1 MFVFYEEDGQFKTG
15 RVMSE
20 TDASLQIE
28 AATGKRSK
36 IKADRVYLRFNA
48 PEPAAF
54 MDVAHKNRDEA
65 DADFLWEAAGEEEF
79 DFQKL
84 AEEYFGHTPLPT
96 EAAGILMKLHESPM
110 HFYKKGRGRYK
121 PAPADSLAAAKAS
134 MERKAREV
142 ARIEAWV
149 SELAAGKLPDWGVD
163 SARLLFK
170 PDKNTLPWKALDAA
184 CTQIGQPPLQLLAAC
199 GAFPDIE
206 ALHKARFLLEY
217 FPKGTDFPEIAEPF
231 DPPGL
236 PEAAVAAFS
245 IDDAAT
251 TEIDDAFS
259 VQFKSE
265 GGARVGIHIAC
276 PALGIAPG
284 SQLDD
289 IARTRLS
296 TVYFPGGKI
305 TMLPDAVIR
314 HYTLIEGQHCPALSL
329 YLDIAADFSIVKSE
343 TVLEAVRIADN
354 LRHENLDA
362 QFNEDTI
369 GSGGDYPYKR
379 ELEWL
384 WGLAST
390 LEAARG
396 AANQTNRQDYNFRII
411 RDEFSPSP
419 QPFSPSPQPFSPSP
433 PPLPHPGGGADSA
446 VRVEITPRKRGSP
459 IDKVVAELMILAN
472 SHWGTW
478 LKDKGLPGIFRNQ
491 SQGKTRMA
499 TQPGI
504 HQGLGVENYAWS
516 SSPLR
521 RYVDLVNQRQILSL
535 VQDTAPH
542 YGPRND
548 FLFAT
553 VRDFELTYDAY
564 ADFQRRLERY
574 WCLRWLLQ
582 ENVTDITAT
591 VIRDDLAR
599 LDGLPLVV
607 KTPSLP
613 AGLAADTPVRFKLSN
628 IDLLNLEL
636 HAEYAGVVEAAFA
649 Q

>member
-1 MFVFYEEDGQFKTG
+1 MFVFYEEDGAFKTG

-20 TDASLQIE
+20 SDASLQIE
-28 AATGKRSK
+28 SASGKRSK
-36 IKADRVYLRFNA
+36 IKADRVYLRFTA

-54 MDVAHKNRDEA
+54 MEA
-65 DADFLWEAAGEEEF
+65 AQAIQNDTDADFLWEVAGTDEV
-79 DFQKL
+79 DFLKL
-84 AEEYFGHTPLPT
+84 GEDYFGHAPQPV
-96 EAAGILMKLHESPM
+96 EAAGILMALHDAPM
-110 HFYKKGRGRYK
+110 YFYKKGRGRYK
-121 PAPADSLAAAKAS
+121 PAPAENLAAAKAS
-134 MERKAREV
+134 VIKKAK
-142 ARIEAWV
+142 EAEQIDQWV
-149 SELAAGKLPDWGVD
+149 NALKSATLPDWGVD
-163 SARLLFK
+163 NLRLLYK

-184 CTQIGQPPLQLLAAC
+184 CSETGQPPMQLLAAC
-199 GAFPDIE
+199 GAFPDTE
-206 ALHKARFLLEY
+206 ALHKAAFLLEY
-217 FPKGTDFPEIAEPF
+217 FPKGTSFPDIAEPF

-236 PEAAVAAFS
+236 PEANVAAFS

-259 VQFKSE
+259 LQFKPE
-265 GGARVGIHIAC
+265 GGAIVGIHIAC

-289 IARTRLS
+289 IARNRLS
-296 TVYFPGGKI
+296 TVYFPGDKI

-314 HYTLIEGQHCPALSL
+314 HYTLVEGQHCPALSL
-329 YLDIAADFSIVKSE
+329 YLDVGTDFSIQNME
-343 TVLEAVRIADN
+343 TRLEAVRIAAN

-369 GSGGDYPYKR
+369 GAAGDYAYKR

-390 LEAARG
+390 LEVARG
-396 AANQTNRQDYNFRII
+396 ATNQNNRQDYNFKI
-411 RDEFSPSP
+411 ENN
-419 QPFSPSPQPFSPSP
+419 
-433 PPLPHPGGGADSA
+433 
-446 VRVEITPRKRGSP
+446 RVQIVPRKRGSP

-472 SHWGTW
+472 SRWGTW

-491 SQGKTRMA
+491 SMGKTRMA

-535 VQDTAPH
+535 VQDTAPT

-564 ADFQRRLERY
+564 ADFQRRMERY
-574 WCLRWLLQ
+574 WCLRWLVQ
-582 ENVTDITAT
+582 ENITEITAN

-599 LDGLPLVV
+599 LNGLPMVV
-607 KTPSLP
+607 KAPSLP
-613 AGLAADTPVRFKLSN
+613 LGLAADTVVKFTLSN
-628 IDLLNLEL
+628 IDLLALEL
-636 HAEYAGVVEAAFA
+636 HAEYAGSEFISAAEAASVESS
-649 Q
+649 

>member
-20 TDASLQIE
+20 TDASMQVE
-28 AATGKRSK
+28 SASGKRSK
-36 IKADRVYLRFNA
+36 IKSDRVYLRFA
-48 PEPAAF
+48 SPEPAAF
-54 MDVAHKNRDEA
+54 MDAAHRNRDEA
-65 DADFLWEAAGEEEF
+65 DADFLWEAAGAEEF
-79 DFQKL
+79 DYLSL
-84 AEEYFGHTPLPT
+84 AEEYFGHMPQPA

-121 PAPADSLAAAKAS
+121 PAPDDSLAAAKAS
-134 MERKAREV
+134 VERKARD
-142 ARIEAWV
+142 AAQIEAWV
-149 SELAAGKLPDWGVD
+149 NELAAGKLPDWGID

-184 CTQIGQPPLQLLAAC
+184 CTQTSQPPMQLLAAC
-199 GAFPDIE
+199 GAFPDLE
-206 ALHKARFLLEY
+206 AMHMAQFLLEY
-217 FPKGTDFPEIAEPF
+217 FPRGTGFADIAEPF

-236 PEAAVAAFS
+236 PEAEVAAFS

-259 VQFKSE
+259 LQLRPE

-289 IARTRLS
+289 LARARLS
-296 TVYFPGGKI
+296 TVYFPGNKI
-305 TMLPDAVIR
+305 TMLPDALID
-314 HYTLIEGQHCPALSL
+314 HYTLNAGQHCPALSL
-329 YLDIAADFSIVKSE
+329 YVEVAPDFSIRHSE
-343 TVLEAVRIADN
+343 TRLEAVRIADN
-354 LRHENLDA
+354 LRHENLDT
-362 QFNEDTI
+362 QFNEETI
-369 GSGGDYPYKR
+369 GGGDDYPYRR

-384 WGLAST
+384 WGFAST

-396 AANQTNRQDYNFRII
+396 AANQVNRQDYNFSIE
-411 RDEFSPSP
+411 D
-419 QPFSPSPQPFSPSP
+419 
-433 PPLPHPGGGADSA
+433 G
-446 VRVEITPRKRGSP
+446 RVAITPRKRGSP
-459 IDKVVAELMILAN
+459 IDKVVAELMILVN

-478 LKDKGLPGIFRNQ
+478 LKDKGVPGIFRNQ

-535 VQDTAPH
+535 VQDTAPA
-542 YGPRND
+542 YGPRSD
-548 FLFAT
+548 FLFAA

-564 ADFQRRLERY
+564 ADFQRRMERY
-574 WCLRWLLQ
+574 WCLRWLVQ
-582 ENVTDITAT
+582 EGVTETGAR

-599 LDGLPLVV
+599 LDRLPLVV
-607 KTPSLP
+607 KAPSLP
-613 AGLAADTPVRFKLSN
+613 PLPPETAVRFRLSG
-628 IDLLNLEL
+628 IDLLSLEL
-636 HAEYAGVVEAAFA
+636 HAEYVGTAETASVESGNP
-649 Q
+649 

>member
-1 MFVFYEEDGQFKTG
+1 MFVFYEEDGAFKTG

-20 TDASLQIE
+20 TEASLQVE
-28 AATGKRSK
+28 SATGKRSK
-36 IKADRVYLRFNA
+36 IKADRVYLRFTS
-48 PEPAAF
+48 PDPAAF
-54 MDVAHKNRDEA
+54 MDAVHAIRDDA
-65 DADFLWEAAGEEEF
+65 DADFLWEVAGTDEL
-79 DFQKL
+79 DFQKM
-84 AEEYFGHTPLPT
+84 AEDYFGHPPQPV
-96 EAAGILMKLHESPM
+96 EAAGILMRLHEAPM
-110 HFYKKGRGRYK
+110 YFYKKGRGRYK
-121 PAPADSLAAAKAS
+121 PAPADALAAAKAS
-134 MERKAREV
+134 VIKKARE
-142 ARIEAWV
+142 AEQIAAWV
-149 SELAAGKLPDWGVD
+149 NTLKSGALPDWDVD
-163 SARLLFK
+163 NTRLLYK

-184 CTQIGQPPLQLLAAC
+184 CSETGQPPMQLLASC
-199 GAFPDIE
+199 GAFPDTE
-206 ALHKARFLLEY
+206 ALHKAAFLLEY
-217 FPKGTDFPEIAEPF
+217 FPRGTGFPDIAEPF

-236 PEAAVAAFS
+236 PEAEVAAFS

-259 VQFKSE
+259 LQFRPA

-289 IARTRLS
+289 IARNRLS
-296 TVYFPGGKI
+296 TVYFPGDKL
-305 TMLPDAVIR
+305 TMLPDSVIA

-329 YLDIAADFSIVKSE
+329 YLDVAADFSITHME
-343 TVLEAVRIADN
+343 TRLEAVHIAAN

-362 QFNEDTI
+362 QFNEETI
-369 GSGGDYPYKR
+369 GTGGDYPYKR

-396 AANQTNRQDYNFRII
+396 ATNQTNRQDYNFRIEG
-411 RDEFSPSP
+411 D
-419 QPFSPSPQPFSPSP
+419 
-433 PPLPHPGGGADSA
+433 
-446 VRVEITPRKRGSP
+446 RVQILPRKRGSP

-472 SHWGTW
+472 SRWGTW

-535 VQDTAPH
+535 VQDMAPP

-564 ADFQRRLERY
+564 ADFQRRMERY
-574 WCLRWLLQ
+574 WCLRWLQQ
-582 ENVTDITAT
+582 ENLTDITAN

-599 LDGLPLVV
+599 LNGLPLVV
-607 KTPSLP
+607 KAPSLP
-613 AGLAADTPVRFKLSN
+613 ALAADTVVQFKLSS

-636 HAEYAGVVEAAFA
+636 HAEYAGTVEAASVESA
-649 Q
+649 

>member
-1 MFVFYEEDGQFKTG
+1 MFVFYEEDGQFKAG
-15 RVMSE
+15 RIMADN
-20 TDASLQIE
+20 DASLQVE
-28 AATGKRSK
+28 APSGKRSK
-36 IKADRVYLRFNA
+36 IKSDRVFLRFTT
-48 PEPAAF
+48 PEPTAF
-54 MDVAHKNRDEA
+54 MEAAHKVRDEA
-65 DADFLWEAAGEEEF
+65 DADFLWEAAGTEEF
-79 DFQKL
+79 DYQQL
-84 AEEYFGHTPLPT
+84 VQEYFGHAPQPV
-96 EAAGILMKLHESPM
+96 EAAGILMRLHESPM
-110 HFYKKGRGRYK
+110 YFYKKGRGRYK
-121 PAPADSLAAAKAS
+121 PAPAESLAAAKAS
-134 MERKAREV
+134 VERKARET
-142 ARIEAWV
+142 AQIEAWKH
-149 SELAAGKLPDWGVD
+149 ELASGKLPDWNTDVY
-163 SARLLFK
+163 RLLFK
-170 PDKNTLPWKALDAA
+170 PDKNTLVWKAFDAA
-184 CTQIGQPPLQLLAAC
+184 CTQSGESALHLLSRC
-199 GAFPDIE
+199 GAIADTE
-206 ALHKARFLLEY
+206 ALHKAQFLLEY

-259 VQFKSE
+259 VQWRE
-265 GGARVGIHIAC
+265 GGGARVGIHIAC

-289 IARTRLS
+289 LARNRLS
-296 TVYFPGGKI
+296 TVYFPGDKI
-305 TMLPDAVIR
+305 TMLPDAVIA

-329 YLDIAADFSIVKSE
+329 YLDVAADFSIQHTE
-343 TVLEAVRIADN
+343 TRLEAVRIAAN
-354 LRHENLDA
+354 LRHETLDV

-369 GSGGDYPYKR
+369 GSAPDYAYKR

-384 WGLAST
+384 WGFAST

-396 AANQTNRQDYNFRII
+396 AANQTNRQDYNFKID
-411 RDEFSPSP
+411 RDNM
-419 QPFSPSPQPFSPSP
+419 
-433 PPLPHPGGGADSA
+433 GGG
-446 VRVEITPRKRGSP
+446 RVDIVPRKRGSP

-472 SHWGTW
+472 SRWGTW
-478 LKDKGLPGIFRNQ
+478 LKDKNIPGVFRNQ
-491 SQGKTRMA
+491 SQGKTRLA

-535 VQDTAPH
+535 VQDEAPP

-582 ENVTDITAT
+582 ESVTEITAS

-599 LDGLPLVV
+599 LNGLPLVV
-607 KTPSLP
+607 KAPSLP
-613 AGLAADTPVRFKLSN
+613 PALAPDTQVRFTLSS
-628 IDLLNLEL
+628 IDLLTLEM
-636 HAEYAGVVEAAFA
+636 HAEYTGLIEAASVESS
-649 Q
+649 

>member
-1 MFVFYEEDGQFKTG
+1 MASPALLNCYLSSTHSDSLMFVFYEEDGQFKTG
-15 RVMSE
+15 RIMSE
-20 TDASLQIE
+20 TDASLQVE

-36 IKADRVYLRFNA
+36 IKSDRVYLRFNA

-54 MDVAHKNRDEA
+54 MDVAHQNRDEA
-65 DADFLWEAAGEEEF
+65 DADFLWEAAGTEEF
-79 DFQKL
+79 DFL
-84 AEEYFGHTPLPT
+84 AFAKDYFGHAPQPV

-121 PAPADSLAAAKAS
+121 PAPAESLTAAKAS
-134 MERKAREV
+134 VERKARE
-142 ARIEAWV
+142 AAQIDGWV
-149 SELAAGKLPDWGVD
+149 KELAAGKLPDWGVD

-184 CTQIGQPPLQLLAAC
+184 CTQTGLAPMQLLASC

-206 ALHKARFLLEY
+206 ALHTAQFLLEY

-236 PEAAVAAFS
+236 PEAAAEAFS

-259 VQFKSE
+259 VQFKPE
-265 GGARVGIHIAC
+265 GGARIGIHIAC
-276 PALGIAPG
+276 PALGITPG

-305 TMLPDAVIR
+305 TMLPEKVIA

-329 YLDIAADFSIVKSE
+329 YLDIAPDFSIQHSE
-343 TVLEAVRIADN
+343 TLLEAVRIADN

-396 AANQTNRQDYNFRII
+396 AANQTNRQDYNFKID
-411 RDEFSPSP
+411 RDN
-419 QPFSPSPQPFSPSP
+419 
-433 PPLPHPGGGADSA
+433 LGGG
-446 VRVEITPRKRGSP
+446 RVEITPRKRGSP

-472 SHWGTW
+472 SHWGSW
-478 LKDKGLPGIFRNQ
+478 LKEKNLPGIFRNQ

-548 FLFAT
+548 FLFAA

-574 WCLRWLLQ
+574 WCLRWLIQ

-599 LDGLPLVV
+599 LDGLPMVV
-607 KTPSLP
+607 KTSSLP
-613 AGLAADTPVRFKLSN
+613 ALPPDTPVRFKLSN

-636 HAEYAGVVEAAFA
+636 HAEYAGMVEAASVESA
-649 Q
+649 

>member
-1 MFVFYEEDGQFKTG
+1 ME
-15 RVMSE
+15 S
-20 TDASLQIE
+20 AS
-28 AATGKRSK
+28 GKRSK
-36 IKADRVYLRFNA
+36 IKADRVYLRFTS

-54 MDVAHKNRDEA
+54 MDAAHAIQKDV
-65 DADFLWEAAGEEEF
+65 DADFLWEVAGSDEF
-79 DFQKL
+79 GFQKL
-84 AEEYFGHTPLPT
+84 GEDYFGHTPQPV
-96 EAAGILMKLHESPM
+96 EAAGILMALHEAPM
-110 HFYKKGRGRYK
+110 YFYKKGRGRYK
-121 PAPADSLAAAKAS
+121 PAPAENLAAAKAS
-134 MERKAREV
+134 VIKKAK
-142 ARIEAWV
+142 EAEQIAQWV
-149 SELAAGKLPDWGVD
+149 NALKSATLPDWGVD
-163 SARLLFK
+163 NTRLLYK

-184 CTQIGQPPLQLLAAC
+184 CSETGQPPMQLLAAC
-199 GAFPDIE
+199 GAFPDTE
-206 ALHKARFLLEY
+206 ALHRAQFLLEY
-217 FPKGTDFPEIAEPF
+217 FPKGTSFPDIAEPF

-236 PEAAVAAFS
+236 PEAAIAAFS

-259 VQFKSE
+259 LQFKPE
-265 GGARVGIHIAC
+265 GGAIVGIHIAC

-289 IARTRLS
+289 IARNRLS
-296 TVYFPGGKI
+296 TVYFPGDKI

-314 HYTLIEGQHCPALSL
+314 HYTLVEGQHCPALSL
-329 YLDIAADFSIVKSE
+329 YLDVGTDFSIQNME
-343 TVLEAVRIADN
+343 TRLEAVRIAAN
-354 LRHENLDA
+354 LRHENLDT

-369 GSGGDYPYKR
+369 GAAGDYAYKR

-396 AANQTNRQDYNFRII
+396 ATNQTNRQDYNFKI
-411 RDEFSPSP
+411 ENN
-419 QPFSPSPQPFSPSP
+419 
-433 PPLPHPGGGADSA
+433 
-446 VRVEITPRKRGSP
+446 RVQIVPRKRGSP

-472 SHWGTW
+472 SRWGTW

-491 SQGKTRMA
+491 SMGKTRMA

-535 VQDTAPH
+535 VQDTAPT

-548 FLFAT
+548 YLFAT

-564 ADFQRRLERY
+564 ADFQRRMERY
-574 WCLRWLLQ
+574 WCLRWLVQ
-582 ENVTDITAT
+582 ENVTEITAN

-599 LDGLPLVV
+599 LNGLPMVV
-607 KTPSLP
+607 KAPSLP
-613 AGLAADTPVRFKLSN
+613 PGLAADTVVKFTLSN
-628 IDLLNLEL
+628 IDLLTLEL
-636 HAEYAGVVEAAFA
+636 HAEYAGAEFISATQAASVESS
-649 Q
+649 

>member
-1 MFVFYEEDGQFKTG
+1 MFVFYEEDGAFKTG

-28 AATGKRSK
+28 SASGKRSK
-36 IKADRVYLRFNA
+36 IKADRVYLRFTA
-48 PEPAAF
+48 PEPTDFMHAAH
-54 MDVAHKNRDEA
+54 AIRDEA
-65 DADFLWEAAGEEEF
+65 DADFLWEVAGADEL
-79 DFQKL
+79 DFAKL
-84 AEEYFGHTPLPT
+84 AEDYFGHKPQPI
-96 EAAGILMKLHESPM
+96 EAAGILIRLHEAPM
-110 HFYKKGRGRYK
+110 YFYKKGRGRYK
-121 PAPADSLAAAKAS
+121 PAPADALAAAKAS
-134 MERKAREV
+134 VIKKARE
-142 ARIEAWV
+142 AEQIAAWV
-149 SELAAGKLPDWGVD
+149 IEMANGNLPAWDAD
-163 SARLLFK
+163 PLRLLYK
-170 PDKNTLPWKALDAA
+170 PDKNTLVWKALDAA
-184 CTQIGQPPLQLLAAC
+184 CSQTGKQPMQLLASC

-206 ALHKARFLLEY
+206 ALHKAPFLLDY
-217 FPKGTDFPEIAEPF
+217 FPKGTGFPEIAEPF

-236 PEAAVAAFS
+236 PEANVAAFS

-259 VQFKSE
+259 LQFKPE

-276 PALGIAPG
+276 PTLGIAPG
-284 SQLDD
+284 SQLDE
-289 IARTRLS
+289 IARNRLS
-296 TVYFPGGKI
+296 TVYFPGDKI

-314 HYTLIEGQHCPALSL
+314 HYTLVEGQHCPALSL
-329 YLDIAADFSIVKSE
+329 YLDVAADFSITHTE
-343 TVLEAVRIADN
+343 TRLEAVHIAAN

-362 QFNEDTI
+362 QFNDDTI
-369 GSGGDYPYKR
+369 GTGGDYPYKR

-384 WGLAST
+384 WGLTST

-396 AANQTNRQDYNFRII
+396 ATNQNNRQDYNFKIDRS
-411 RDEFSPSP
+411 DPSPSP
-419 QPFSPSPQPFSPSP
+419 QP
-433 PPLPHPGGGADSA
+433 LPHQGGGANKTA
-446 VRVEITPRKRGSP
+446 RVEIVPRKRGSP

-472 SHWGTW
+472 SSWGTW
-478 LKDKGLPGIFRNQ
+478 LKDQQLPGIFRNQ

-535 VQDTAPH
+535 VQESAPT

-564 ADFQRRLERY
+564 ADFQRRMERY
-574 WCLRWLLQ
+574 WCLRWLVQ
-582 ENVTDITAT
+582 EDITEITAS

-599 LDGLPLVV
+599 LNGLPLVV
-607 KTPSLP
+607 KASSLP
-613 AGLAADTPVRFKLSN
+613 PLPADTQVRFQLSN
-628 IDLLNLEL
+628 IDLLALEF
-636 HAEYAGVVEAAFA
+636 HAEYAGTLEAASVESA
-649 Q
+649 QES

>member
-20 TDASLQIE
+20 TEATLQVE
-28 AATGKRSK
+28 SATGKRSK
-36 IKADRVYLRFNA
+36 IKTDRVYLRFAA

-54 MDVAHKNRDEA
+54 MDAAHKNRDEA
-65 DADFLWEAAGEEEF
+65 DADFLWEAAGTEEF
-79 DFQKL
+79 DFQQL
-84 AEEYFGHTPLPT
+84 AEEYFGHAPQAA

-134 MERKAREV
+134 VERRARE
-142 ARIEAWV
+142 AAQIGGWV
-149 SELAAGKLPDWGVD
+149 KELASGKLPDWGVD

-170 PDKNTLPWKALDAA
+170 PDKNSLPWKALDAA
-184 CTQIGQPPLQLLAAC
+184 CTQTGLAPMQLLASC
-199 GAFPDIE
+199 GAFPDTE
-206 ALHKARFLLEY
+206 ALHKAQFLLEY
-217 FPKGTDFPEIAEPF
+217 FPKGTGFPEIAEPF

-236 PEAAVAAFS
+236 PEAEVTAFS

-259 VQFKSE
+259 VQFRPE
-265 GGARVGIHIAC
+265 GGARIGIHIAC

-289 IARTRLS
+289 IARARLS
-296 TVYFPGGKI
+296 TVYFPGDKI
-305 TMLPDAVIR
+305 TMLPEKVIA

-329 YLDIAADFSIVKSE
+329 YLDVAADFSISQME
-343 TVLEAVRIADN
+343 TRLEAVRIADN
-354 LRHENLDA
+354 LRHETLDT

-369 GSGGDYPYKR
+369 GRGVDYPYR
-379 ELEWL
+379 QELEWL
-384 WGLAST
+384 WGFAST

-396 AANQTNRQDYNFRII
+396 ATNQTNRQDYNFKI
-411 RDEFSPSP
+411 EA
-419 QPFSPSPQPFSPSP
+419 
-433 PPLPHPGGGADSA
+433 G
-446 VRVEITPRKRGSP
+446 RVEITPRKRGSP

-472 SHWGTW
+472 SRWGTW
-478 LKDKGLPGIFRNQ
+478 LKENNIPGIFRNQ

-521 RYVDLVNQRQILSL
+521 RYVDLINQRQILSL
-535 VQDTAPH
+535 VQDTAAP
-542 YGPRND
+542 YGPRSD

-564 ADFQRRLERY
+564 AEFQRRMERY
-574 WCLRWLLQ
+574 WCLRWLIQ
-582 ENVTDITAT
+582 ENVTEISAT

-599 LDGLPLVV
+599 LDRLPLVV
-607 KTPSLP
+607 KAPSMP
-613 AGLAADTPVRFKLSN
+613 PGLAPDTPVRFRLSN

-636 HAEYAGVVEAAFA
+636 HAEYAGTVGAASVESA
-649 Q
+649 